1 MVKPPLLCCPQVIRN
16 RKLWRDS
23 CFHCLNGY
31 ETTISKILTTLTVQA
46 ASHQRT
52 DTLERMRHQVILEMD
67 KEITR
72 QYWGTWFAV
81 D

>member
-1 MVKPPLLCCPQVIRN
+1 
-16 RKLWRDS
+16 
-23 CFHCLNGY
+23 
-31 ETTISKILTTLTVQA
+31 LTVQA